1 MFQARDT
8 FLHFLADNLPTATV
22 HFVVRDPNDPSADK
36 LKMNC
41 VNVEFLGYGLAHDI
55 SVHDVSVD
63 VVADS
68 TEDAITWMSEVW
80 GLLKAAFYT
89 PLFDYTDPAYPVA
102 TGTNLMWDRQVN
114 FRPIYSEYYTHYSAI
129 IGLKFQ

>member
-1 MFQARDT
+1 VFQVRDT

-22 HFVVRDPNDPSADK
+22 HFVVRDPADPGADK

-41 VNVEFLGYGLAHDI
+41 VNVEFLGFGLAHDI
-55 SVHDVSVD
+55 STHDVSVD

-68 TEDAITWMSEVW
+68 EEDAITWMSEVW
-80 GLLKAAFYT
+80 TLLKSAFYT
-89 PLFDYTDPAYPVA
+89 PLLDYADAENPVA
-102 TGTNLMWDRQVN
+102 RGSNLMWDRQVN
-114 FRPIYSEYYTHYSAI
+114 FRPVHSEYYTHYSAI